1 VIKTKLVAIFIATIS
16 PAALAQN
23 IDIGGAATSALITLA
38 IRGLIAFCLFKLITV
53 NLTRRNLYSPV
64 NNGRWV
70 GAFLMGVSV
79 LTYQSLDKSDADF
92 YFGIALVSV
101 TWFILGF
108 VIGYIWRIF
117 KPLEG
122 AFAQQNLPEVNDE
135 KLWERASLELNSDAR
150 NTGLWTKCYAQS
162 NGDEG
167 KAKAMYLKEAVK
179 RLSSNTV
186 TPYPDANKVTDRP
199 VPSISKKADNESF
212 IKSPIIL
219 LLLLIPF
226 LILIFVALVMSS
238 K

>member
-1 VIKTKLVAIFIATIS
+1 MNKTQPVAIALVIMSSAAT
-16 PAALAQN
+16 AQN
-23 IDIGGAATSALITLA
+23 IDIGGAATSALLTVA
-38 IRGLIAFCLFKLITV
+38 IRGLIAFCIFKLLTI
-53 NLTRRNLYSPV
+53 NLTRKTLHSRS
-64 NNGRWV
+64 NNGRYV
-70 GAFLMGVSV
+70 GAFLMGLSL
-79 LTYQSLDKSDADF
+79 LTFPSSNKSDADF
-92 YFGIALVSV
+92 YFGIVLVSV
-101 TWFILGF
+101 SWFVLGF
-108 VIGYIWRIF
+108 VLGYVWRAF
-117 KPLEG
+117 KPLKE
-122 AFAQQNLPEVNDE
+122 ALAQQNMAEVNDE
-135 KLWERASLELNSDAR
+135 KLWERASIELNSDAR

-186 TPYPDANKVTDRP
+186 TPHPDANKVTDRP